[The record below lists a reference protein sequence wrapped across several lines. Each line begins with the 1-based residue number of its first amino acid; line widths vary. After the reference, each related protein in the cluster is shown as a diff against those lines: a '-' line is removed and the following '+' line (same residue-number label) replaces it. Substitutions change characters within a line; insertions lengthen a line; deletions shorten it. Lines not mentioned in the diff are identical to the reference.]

1 MWVGGPHRSREGGRV
16 RLLGRIVFEEWER
29 LFSGQQTP
37 LHGPGLQ
44 LLQATHQNMMFT
56 VSPWC

>member
-1 MWVGGPHRSREGGRV
+1 V